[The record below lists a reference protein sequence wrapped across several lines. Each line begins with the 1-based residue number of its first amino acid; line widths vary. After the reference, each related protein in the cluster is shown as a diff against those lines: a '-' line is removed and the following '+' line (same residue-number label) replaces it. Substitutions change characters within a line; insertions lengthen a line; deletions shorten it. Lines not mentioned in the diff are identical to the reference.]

1 MRNIYT
7 VLLYLLV
14 PFVLL
19 RLYLRSRKAPA
30 YRQRWPERFAW
41 KMVRTNKPSI
51 WLHAVSVGEVLGS
64 APLIQK
70 LLDTYPQYQLV
81 VTTMTPTGS
90 DRVKELFGGQVLH
103 CYAPYDLPGPVK
115 RFLRAIQPQLLI
127 LFETEIW
134 PNTIHHCYQQGVPV
148 LLANGRMSARS
159 AKGYQKLAALTK
171 SVMSELS
178 LIAAQSEADGSRF
191 VELGCSEK
199 NVSVTGSIKFDLSIP
214 ETLKKHA
221 ITLHSQWAGRPSFI
235 AASTHQ
241 GEESQV
247 LDAFAKI
254 KHVYPDAL
262 LILVPRHPERFDEVA
277 QLIEKAG
284 YEYVRRSTA
293 LPVSS
298 HCDVLLADTMGEM
311 LLLYGCIDVAFVAGS
326 LVPRGGHN
334 LLEPAAWGVPV
345 LSGPH
350 LFNFQAISE
359 LLKAAGAMAVVGDSD
374 ALALKVI
381 NLFADREQA
390 LQMGRSAEKVVAQN
404 RGALG
409 RQFALI
415 QSLEIEKVGID
426 EPQH

>member
-1 MRNIYT
+1 MRNLYT
-7 VLLYLLV
+7 LFLYLLV

-30 YRQRWPERFAW
+30 YRQRWLERFAW
-41 KMVRTNKPSI
+41 KMARTNKPSI

-70 LLDTYPQYQLV
+70 LLDAYPQYQLV

-90 DRVKELFGGQVLH
+90 DRVKELFGGEVLH

-115 RFLRAIQPQLLI
+115 RFLRATQPELLI

-134 PNTIHHCYQQGVPV
+134 PNTIHHCYRQDVPV

-159 AKGYQKLAALTK
+159 SKGYQKLAGLTK

-178 LIAAQSEADGSRF
+178 LIAAQSEADGLRF
-191 VELGCSEK
+191 VDLGCPEK
-199 NVSVTGSIKFDLSIP
+199 NVSVTGSVKFDLSIP
-214 ETLKKHA
+214 EALKGHA
-221 ITLHSQWAGRPSFI
+221 ITLRSQWAGRPSFI

-241 GEESQV
+241 GEDEQV

-277 QLIEKAG
+277 KLIEEKA
-284 YEYVRRSTA
+284 YNYIRRSTA
-293 LPVSS
+293 QPVGS
-298 HCDVLLADTMGEM
+298 HCDVLLADSMGEL

-359 LLKAAGAMAVVGDSD
+359 LLKSAGAMAVVQDSD

-381 NLFADREQA
+381 NLFADRKQA
-390 LQMGRSAEKVVAQN
+390 LHMGKFAEEVVKQN
-404 RGALG
+404 RGALD

-415 QSLEIEKVGID
+415 QSLMNRGERGRNR
-426 EPQH
+426 

>member
-1 MRNIYT
+1 VRNIYT
-7 VLLYLLV
+7 LLLYLLV

-30 YRQRWPERFAW
+30 YRQRWRERFAW
-41 KMVRTNKPSI
+41 NMACADKPSI

-115 RFLRAIQPQLLI
+115 RFLRATRPEILI

-134 PNTIHHCYQQGVPV
+134 PNTIHHCYRQSIPV
-148 LLANGRMSARS
+148 LLANGRMSIRS
-159 AKGYQKLAALTK
+159 AKGYQKLSGLTK
-171 SVMSELS
+171 SVMTELS
-178 LIAAQSEADGSRF
+178 AIAAQSEADGQRF
-191 VELGCSEK
+191 VDLACPKE
-199 NVSVTGSIKFDLSIP
+199 NVLVTGSVKFDVSIP
-214 ETLKKHA
+214 EALKSDA
-221 ITLHSQWAGRPSFI
+221 IALRTQWAGRPSFI

-241 GEESQV
+241 GEDEQV
-247 LDAFAKI
+247 LAAFAKI
-254 KHVYPDAL
+254 KHAYPDAL
-262 LILVPRHPERFDEVA
+262 LVLVPRHPERFDQVA
-277 QLIEKAG
+277 KLIEDKG
-284 YEYVRRSTA
+284 YEYIRRSSA
-293 LPVSS
+293 QSVSS
-298 HCDVLLADTMGEM
+298 HCDVLLGDTMGEL
-311 LLLYGCIDVAFVAGS
+311 LLLYGCVDVAFVAGS

-334 LLEPAAWGVPV
+334 MLEPAAWAVPV

-359 LLKAAGAMAVVGDSD
+359 LLMAAGAMTIVADSD

-381 NLFADREQA
+381 NLFADRKQA
-390 LQMGRSAEKVVAQN
+390 LKMGELAETVVSQN
-404 RGALG
+404 RGALDK
-409 RQFALI
+409 QFALI
-415 QSLEIEKVGID
+415 QSLMNRNK
-426 EPQH
+426 